1 MIIELCYRFFYS
13 TFTFG
18 NSYSIVLLTKEVF
31 DMTQCFLTS
40 NFFLRNQE
48 FVIYYYSGFCKLYA
62 NVNYQL
68 VFISDCLDSETAKER
83 AKFWMGEE

>member
-1 MIIELCYRFFYS
+1 MS
-13 TFTFG
+13 
-18 NSYSIVLLTKEVF
+18 V
-31 DMTQCFLTS
+31 CFLTA

-68 VFISDCLDSETAKER
+68 VFISDCKDSEAAKER
-83 AKFWMGEE
+83 AKSWMGYYL